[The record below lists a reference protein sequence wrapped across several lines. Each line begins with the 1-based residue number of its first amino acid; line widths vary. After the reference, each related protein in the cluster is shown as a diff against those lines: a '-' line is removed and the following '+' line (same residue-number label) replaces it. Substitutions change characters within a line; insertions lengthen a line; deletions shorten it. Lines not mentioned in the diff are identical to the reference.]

1 MCQHHHHRNNRIS
14 LIEIRDNEKEVR
26 FVTVYRWQ
34 IQKRRFSSAKRD
46 VSTTKSPI
54 KRANL
59 AREKYLCARMR
70 RRISVRDVAYQS
82 SHQNTLLIIRAK
94 IIFFAVLA
102 LKTRRLG
109 LYLKRAIGV
118 RNRRRGYPREPK
130 ETKIITHSRTLEVI
144 FAEATVEVVKENI
157 LYSCRCVCVCWYG
170 IEWSNFWPGRRD
182 QNERKK
188 RSSELVKNTR
198 RKILDGGDGSIIALL
213 SLDHHPPHLLI
224 FKSS

>member
-1 MCQHHHHRNNRIS
+1 
-14 LIEIRDNEKEVR
+14 
-26 FVTVYRWQ
+26 
-34 IQKRRFSSAKRD
+34 
-46 VSTTKSPI
+46 
-54 KRANL
+54 
-59 AREKYLCARMR
+59 MR

-130 ETKIITHSRTLEVI
+130 ETKIMTHSRTLEVI

-157 LYSCRCVCVCWYG
+157 LYSCRCVCV
-170 IEWSNFWPGRRD
+170 
-182 QNERKK
+182 
-188 RSSELVKNTR
+188 
-198 RKILDGGDGSIIALL
+198 
-213 SLDHHPPHLLI
+213 LI
-224 FKSS
+224 